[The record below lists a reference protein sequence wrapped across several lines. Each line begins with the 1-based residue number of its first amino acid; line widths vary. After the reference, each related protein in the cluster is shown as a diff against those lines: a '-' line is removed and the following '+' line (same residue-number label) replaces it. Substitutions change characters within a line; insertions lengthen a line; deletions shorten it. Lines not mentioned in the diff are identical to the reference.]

1 MVVRSPCGTSNAVE
15 ICAVPRCRAV
25 RNSNCSDEASVNDL
39 TGPNMAVASRT
50 GYVTEATPTKLLL
63 TC

>member
-1 MVVRSPCGTSNAVE
+1 MVVRSSCGTSNAAE

-25 RNSNCSDEASVNDL
+25 RNNNCSDEASVDDL
-39 TGPNMAVASRT
+39 TGPNIAVASRA
-50 GYVTEATPTKLLL
+50 GYVTEATPTTSLL